1 MITLI
6 GFHTDWDLKI
16 YGVFTSSTFNYPHLE
31 LNNGVLNMEL
41 IKERLG
47 IRDKLNPFYYTSPY
61 LIAKVETEDSIQLFK
76 ISTELEIKVTYL
88 LNTEAP
94 KTIDAVTPVSSFI
107 SIEKDRLDLNQRIFT
122 SIKELLRPPT
132 LILHDGNILGYNN
145 GEYSP
150 LDKEVSNNKEEITYD
165 FISS

>member
-6 GFHTDWDLKI
+6 GFHTNWELKV
-16 YGVFTSSTFNYPHLE
+16 YGVFTDSTFNYPHLE

-41 IKERLG
+41 IKERLKV
-47 IRDKLNPFYYTSPY
+47 RDKLNPFYYTSPY
-61 LIAKVETEDSIQLFK
+61 LIAKVETEESIQLFK
-76 ISTELEIKVTYL
+76 VSTELEIRVTYIL
-88 LNTEAP
+88 STEAP
-94 KTIDAVTPVSSFI
+94 KTIDAISPISSFI

-132 LILHDGNILGYNN
+132 LILHNGNILGYNN
-145 GEYSP
+145 GEYFP
-150 LDKEVSNNKEEITYD
+150 LDKEDKEDKEEITYD